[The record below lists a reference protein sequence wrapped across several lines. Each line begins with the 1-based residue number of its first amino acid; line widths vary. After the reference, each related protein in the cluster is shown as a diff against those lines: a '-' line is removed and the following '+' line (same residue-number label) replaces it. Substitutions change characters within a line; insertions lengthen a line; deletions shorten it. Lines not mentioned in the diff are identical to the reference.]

1 MKFTVLEPLL
11 ARPRR
16 GLSTT
21 FVVQVHGTYRLVT
34 V

>member
-1 MKFTVLEPLL
+1 MKLTALEALL
-11 ARPRR
+11 ARPGR